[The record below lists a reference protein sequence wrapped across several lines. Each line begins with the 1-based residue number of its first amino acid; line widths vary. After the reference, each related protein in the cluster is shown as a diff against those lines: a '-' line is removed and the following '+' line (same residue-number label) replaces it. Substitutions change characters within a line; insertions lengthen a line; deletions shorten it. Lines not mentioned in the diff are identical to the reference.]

1 MGNNF
6 GLYDQHSQ
14 TLNNEVIVGRK
25 PLAAILKLLFYSDL
39 NGIHTD
45 YRSICMKTC
54 AKRKWKCF
62 DYFYKNRPFYI

>member
-14 TLNNEVIVGRK
+14 TLNNEVSVGRK
-25 PLAAILKLLFYSDL
+25 QLAAILKPLFYSDF
-39 NGIHTD
+39 NGIHTE
-45 YRSICMKTC
+45 YNSICIKTC
-54 AKRKWKCF
+54 AKRKLKSF